1 MRRLSQDC
9 RPSAGMAAT
18 GQAGHRGQ
26 EGGRLSAAWGGTKRR
41 KPSAAQPFG
50 ATSWAVD
57 QFDALA
63 PELVADPVGRGEV
76 ADGLGG
82 FAPLD

>member
-1 MRRLSQDC
+1 MRPRSQDC

-26 EGGRLSAAWGGTKRR
+26 EGERHSAAWGGSKKR

-50 ATSWAVD
+50 AAARAVD